1 MRDRCLF
8 FNKYNNMSVFICSLI
23 LIILLFVFFFISLFV
38 KFNFSTSYIGVVVK
52 EDDFYVRMVADVDDL
67 QRLQKNS
74 LVVDKEKKDYS
85 IISISDDFV
94 ITDSGPMKYVF
105 LKFDIDIDEKIVN
118 NVIKLNFIRRCTIF
132 SKLKEMIY

>member
-8 FNKYNNMSVFICSLI
+8 FNRYNNMSVFICSLI

>member
-23 LIILLFVFFFISLFV
+23 LIILLFAFFFISLFV